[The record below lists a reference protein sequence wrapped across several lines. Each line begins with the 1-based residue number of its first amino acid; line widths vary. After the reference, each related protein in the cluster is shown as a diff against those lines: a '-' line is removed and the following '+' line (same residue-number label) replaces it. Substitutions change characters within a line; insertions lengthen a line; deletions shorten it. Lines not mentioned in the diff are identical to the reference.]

1 MKCGL
6 LHLIYFAVVS
16 LIFQFWLFGFLIF
29 QFLKPCIPYFFS
41 FEGLF
46 LIEGIPYIG
55 IIYNMLYNK
64 PGVLI

>member
-6 LHLIYFAVVS
+6 LHLIYFAVVILDFSVLDFLFSEALHS
-16 LIFQFWLFGFLIF
+16 L
-29 QFLKPCIPYFFS
+29 FFS

-46 LIEGIPYIG
+46 LTEGIPYIG